1 MNTVIVTGLSGS
13 GKSEAMNIFEDIGYY
28 CIDNMPPLL
37 MGKFKELSRN
47 SFEQEKTALGVDIRG
62 YRFFEDFRAMEQFLS
77 EEKENIKILFLEAR
91 EDILVRRYKMSRR
104 SHPLSANQTM
114 LEAIR
119 QEREILL
126 PLRERAD
133 YIIDTSDTD
142 IHILREKILEFCRD
156 KGEKKAFHLIINSF
170 GFKHGIP
177 IDADLVFD
185 VRFLPNPYYVP
196 RLKER
201 TGNEKEVQDYVMNS
215 KVSIEFVQ
223 RLKDMMDFLIPN
235 YMKEGKTQLVV
246 SIGCTGGRHRSVTVA
261 NKLYEYLD
269 KSGYRASI
277 HHRDASKH

>member
-37 MGKFKELSRN
+37 IQKFRELSRN

-77 EEKENIKILFLEAR
+77 EEKGDIKILFLEAR

-126 PLRERAD
+126 PLREKAD

-142 IHILREKILEFCRD
+142 IHTLREKILEFCRD
-156 KGEKKAFHLIINSF
+156 KDEKKPFHLIINSF

-185 VRFLPNPYYVP
+185 VRFLPNPYYVAHL
-196 RLKER
+196 RER

-215 KVSIEFVQ
+215 EVSEEFVE

-269 KSGYRASI
+269 TSGYKASI
-277 HHRDASKH
+277 HHRDAAKH